1 MGSVWSCNIDPVS
14 KTYLLPDNGAVRPA
28 CTCCMWSDIVSW
40 NSELKLTILWVLS
53 THNVKPG
60 GALSC
65 FVGFLILH
73 DSIFSRSVRNKV
85 SLLSVHLL
93 LICSI
98 FIHLAKSVCSSN
110 SICGRARGVYFSK
123 TSRLALEPFQFL
135 IHRSEREADHLS
147 QSSVGL

>member
-1 MGSVWSCNIDPVS
+1 
-14 KTYLLPDNGAVRPA
+14 
-28 CTCCMWSDIVSW
+28 
-40 NSELKLTILWVLS
+40 
-53 THNVKPG
+53 VKPG

-65 FVGFLILH
+65 KILDTVDIVGFLILQ

-98 FIHLAKSVCSSN
+98 FIHLATSFCSSN
-110 SICGRARGVYFSK
+110 SICDRVRGVYFSK

-135 IHRSEREADHLS
+135 IHRLLGLLGLEVKRSEREAEHLS